1 MAATVENSQF
11 RGIQAKG
18 FWPGVNLVPILS
30 LGLILIGGCSVGPKY
45 SRPTTEI
52 PPSYKESGNWKPAEP
67 SDAAQKGNWWEIFQ
81 DPQLNALEDKL
92 RVSNQTLR
100 ASMDRFQEARDVLRA
115 TRSSLFPL
123 VTASAS
129 SSRQR
134 QSANR
139 ALRGPTSPLNYS
151 DYLLAADVTYEAD
164 VWGSVRRT
172 VESSR
177 ALAQASA
184 SDLENVRLTL
194 HAELALDYLTLRGL
208 DAQKKLLDDTVDAF
222 QKALELTQS
231 RFQGG
236 LASREDVDLA
246 ATQLEQT
253 RAQDID
259 ITSARDQFEH
269 AIAVL
274 TGQPAST
281 FELAPSPLPAVPPVP
296 PAGLPSELLE
306 RRPDIATAER
316 RVASANEQV
325 GIARAA
331 FFPTITLGL
340 VGGFESGRFPSWLDG
355 SSALWSI
362 GASAAETVFDAG
374 RRRALSDEAKATYD
388 EMIADYQQ
396 TVLTAFQQ
404 VEDSLSDLR
413 VLEEESKTQDAAVA
427 AANRA
432 LEQSTNRYK
441 GGLDTYLTVITAQ
454 SAALANE
461 RTAVSLLTR
470 RMTSTVLL
478 VKALG
483 GGWDVS
489 KLPSVELNLNSE
501 DDSRSLRLRPQKA
514 AA

>member
-1 MAATVENSQF
+1 MAWRIGDSQPFHPGNSVRRTAF
-11 RGIQAKG
+11 R
-18 FWPGVNLVPILS
+18 ILS
-30 LGLILIGGCSVGPKY
+30 FGLLLIGGCSVGPKY
-45 SRPTTEI
+45 SKPTTQI
-52 PPSYKESGNWKPAEP
+52 PPSYKENANWKTAQP
-67 SDAAQKGNWWEIFQ
+67 SDQAQKGNWWEIFQ
-81 DPQLNALEDKL
+81 DPQLNALEEKL
-92 RVSNQTLR
+92 TVSNQSLR
-100 ASMDRFQEARDVLRA
+100 AAVDRFREARDVLRE

-123 VTASAS
+123 VTASVSAT
-129 SSRQR
+129 QNR

-139 ALRGPTSPLNYS
+139 ALRGATSPTNYS
-151 DYLLAADVTYEAD
+151 DLILAGDVSYEAD
-164 VWGSVRRT
+164 VWGSVRHS

-184 SDLENVRLTL
+184 ADLETIRLSL

-208 DAQKKLLDDTVDAF
+208 DAQKQLFDTNVDAF
-222 QKALELTQS
+222 DKALQLTES

-236 LASREDVDLA
+236 VASREDVDLA

-253 RAQDID
+253 RAEDID

-269 AIAVL
+269 AVAVL
-274 TGQPAST
+274 IGQPASS
-281 FELAPSPLPAVPPVP
+281 FRLDPAPLPVIP
-296 PAGLPSELLE
+296 PAPPPGLPSELLE
-306 RRPDIATAER
+306 RRPDIAEAER
-316 RVASANEQV
+316 RVASANEQI

-331 FFPTITLGL
+331 FFPTVTLGL
-340 VGGFESGRFPSWLDG
+340 VGGFESGRFPNWLTG
-355 SSALWSI
+355 PSAIWSI

-374 RRRALSDEAKATYD
+374 RRRAVSDQAIASYD
-388 EMIADYQQ
+388 EVVADYQQ
-396 TVLTAFQQ
+396 TVLTSFQQ
-404 VEDSLSDLR
+404 VEDFLSDLR
-413 VLEEESKTQDAAVA
+413 VLDDEAKTQDAAVA

-470 RMTSTVLL
+470 RLTSTVLL

-489 KLPSVELNLNSE
+489 KLPAV
-501 DDSRSLRLRPQKA
+501 D
-514 AA
+514 

>member
-1 MAATVENSQF
+1 MAGLIGIPRSLRNGTVF
-11 RGIQAKG
+11 RLRLL
-18 FWPGVNLVPILS
+18 PVLS
-30 LGLILIGGCSVGPKY
+30 LVVLLAGGCSVGPKY
-45 SRPTTEI
+45 VKPTAQI
-52 PPSYKESGNWKPAEP
+52 PPSYKENANWKPAQP
-67 SDAAQKGNWWEIFQ
+67 SDQAQKGNWWEIFQ
-81 DPQLNALEDKL
+81 DPQLNALEEKL
-92 RVSNQTLR
+92 TVSNQSLR
-100 ASMDRFQEARDVLRA
+100 AAVDRFQEARAALRQS
-115 TRSSLFPL
+115 RSALFPL
-123 VTASAS
+123 VTASVTPT
-129 SSRQR
+129 QNR
-134 QSANR
+134 QSQHK
-139 ALRGPTSPLNYS
+139 ALFGGTSPVNYS
-151 DYLLAADVTYEAD
+151 DLNLSGDVSYEAD
-164 VWGSVRRT
+164 AWGSVRHA

-177 ALAQASA
+177 TLAQASA
-184 SDLENVRLTL
+184 ADLETIRLSL

-208 DAQKKLLDDTVDAF
+208 DEQKKLFDRNVDAF
-222 QKALELTQS
+222 DKALQLTES

-236 LASREDVDLA
+236 VASREDVDLA

-259 ITSARDQFEH
+259 ITSDRDQFEH
-269 AIAVL
+269 AVAVL
-274 TGQPAST
+274 IGQPASSFT
-281 FELAPSPLPAVPPVP
+281 LDPAPLPATPPVP
-296 PAGLPSELLE
+296 PPGLPSELLE
-306 RRPDIATAER
+306 RRPDIAEAER

-340 VGGFESGRFPSWLDG
+340 LGGFESGKFPNWLTG
-355 SSALWSI
+355 PSAIWSI

-374 RRRALSDEAKATYD
+374 RRRAVSDQAIATYD

-396 TVLTAFQQ
+396 TVLISFQQ

-413 VLEEESKTQDAAVA
+413 VLDEEAKTQDAAVA

-470 RMTSTVLL
+470 RLTSTVLL

-489 KLPSVELNLNSE
+489 KLPSGN
-501 DDSRSLRLRPQKA
+501 
-514 AA
+514 

>member
-1 MAATVENSQF
+1 MVRLFGIPHSFRYENALGP
-11 RGIQAKG
+11 R
-18 FWPGVNLVPILS
+18 ILPFLF
-30 LGLILIGGCSVGPKY
+30 LGLAMIGGCSVGPKY
-45 SRPTTEI
+45 SKPTAEI
-52 PPSYKESGNWKPAEP
+52 PPAYKENANWKTAQPN
-67 SDAAQKGNWWEIFQ
+67 DQAQKGNWWELFQ
-81 DPQLNALEDKL
+81 DPQLNALEDKVN
-92 RVSNQTLR
+92 VSNQSLR
-100 ASMDRFQEARDVLRA
+100 AAVDRFQEARDVLRQ

-123 VTASAS
+123 VTASVS
-129 SSRQR
+129 PTQNR
-134 QSANR
+134 QSANK
-139 ALRGPTSPLNYS
+139 ALRGSTSPTNYS
-151 DYLLAADVTYEAD
+151 DLILAGDVSYEAD
-164 VWGSVRRT
+164 VWGSVRHS
-172 VESSR
+172 VQSSR

-184 SDLENVRLTL
+184 ADLETIRLSL

-208 DAQKKLLDDTVDAF
+208 DAQKKLFDTNVDAF
-222 QKALELTQS
+222 EKALQLTQS

-236 LASREDVDLA
+236 VASREDVDLA

-269 AIAVL
+269 AVAVL
-274 TGQPAST
+274 IGQPAST
-281 FELAPSPLPAVPPVP
+281 FSLDPAPLPAAPPVP
-296 PAGLPSELLE
+296 PPGLPSDLLE
-306 RRPDIATAER
+306 RRPDIAEAER

-340 VGGFESGRFPSWLDG
+340 VGGFESGKFPNWLTG
-355 SSALWSI
+355 PSALWSV

-374 RRRALSDEAKATYD
+374 RRRAVSDQTIASYD

-396 TVLTAFQQ
+396 TVLTSFQQ

-413 VLEEESKTQDAAVA
+413 VLDEEAKTQDAAVA

-432 LEQSTNRYK
+432 LEQTTNRYK

-470 RMTSTVLL
+470 RLTSTVLL

-489 KLPSVELNLNSE
+489 KLPAV
-501 DDSRSLRLRPQKA
+501 D
-514 AA
+514 

>member
-1 MAATVENSQF
+1 MVRLIGIPRSF
-11 RGIQAKG
+11 RHGNP
-18 FWPGVNLVPILS
+18 FRRRMFPILS
-30 LGLILIGGCSVGPKY
+30 LGFLLIGGCSVGPKY
-45 SRPTTEI
+45 SKPTTQI
-52 PPSYKESGNWKPAEP
+52 PPSYKENENWKPAQP
-67 SDAAQKGNWWEIFQ
+67 SDEARKGNWWEIFR
-81 DPQLNALEDKL
+81 DPQLNALEEQL
-92 RVSNQTLR
+92 SVTNQSLR
-100 ASMDRFQEARDVLRA
+100 AAVDRFQEARDVLRA
-115 TRSSLFPL
+115 TRSALFPL
-123 VTASAS
+123 VNANVSA
-129 SSRQR
+129 SRQR
-134 QSANR
+134 QSSNR
-139 ALRGPTSPLNYS
+139 ALRGATSPTNYS
-151 DYLLAADVTYEAD
+151 DFILAGDVSYEAD

-177 ALAQASA
+177 TLAQASA
-184 SDLENVRLTL
+184 ANLETIRLSL

-208 DAQKKLLDDTVDAF
+208 DAQKQLFDTNVDAF
-222 QKALELTQS
+222 EKALQLTES

-236 LASREDVDLA
+236 VASREDVDLA

-274 TGQPAST
+274 IGQPASS
-281 FELAPSPLPAVPPVP
+281 FRLDPAPMPATPPVP
-296 PAGLPSELLE
+296 PPGLPSELLE
-306 RRPDIATAER
+306 RRPDIAEAER

-340 VGGFESGRFPSWLDG
+340 LGGFESGQFPTWLTG
-355 SSALWSI
+355 PSAIWSI

-374 RRRALSDEAKATYD
+374 RRRAVSDQTVATYD
-388 EMIADYQQ
+388 EMVADYQQ
-396 TVLTAFQQ
+396 TVLISFQE

-413 VLEEESKTQDAAVA
+413 VLDNEAKTQDAAVA

-470 RMTSTVLL
+470 RLTSTVLL

-489 KLPSVELNLNSE
+489 KLPAV
-501 DDSRSLRLRPQKA
+501 D
-514 AA
+514 